1 MASWRRF
8 GQVVLRG
15 SVFLVVV
22 ALLLPPDASA
32 QTELL
37 PLAGDRSA
45 TAVAINKRG
54 AVAGTST
61 HADGTTTAVVWDS
74 KDRPKA
80 LLPLESDTDSS
91 AAAINP
97 SGLVAGTSID
107 GRGVSTAVV
116 WDGKGRATALRS
128 PDDDTESAAAAINP
142 RGEVAGTS
150 TDAGGNLTAV
160 FWDRKNKPTALPPLA
175 GDRRSSAFAINAR
188 GEVLGV
194 SIGASGSTPVVWRK
208 ARSGQQQ
215 DRPASSLDGRI
226 APNQLIERVEERAPS
241 TLPASSSIQLRSG
254 GVSIFIGD

>member
-8 GQVVLRG
+8 GRVLLRG
-15 SVFLVVV
+15 PVFLVVV
-22 ALLLPPDASA
+22 ALLLPLDAWA

-37 PLAGDRSA
+37 PLAGDRRA

-61 HADGTTTAVVWDS
+61 HANGTTTAVVWDS

-80 LLPLESDTDSS
+80 LLPLEDDSDSS

-107 GRGVSTAVV
+107 ARGVSTAVV
-116 WDGKGRATALRS
+116 WNSKGRATALRP
-128 PDDDTESAAAAINP
+128 PDDLTESAAAAINP

-150 TDAGGNLTAV
+150 TDAGGHLTAV
-160 FWDRKNKPTALPPLA
+160 FWDRKNNPTALPPLA

-188 GEVLGV
+188 GEVLGF
-194 SIGASGSTPVVWRK
+194 SIGSGGDTPVVWRK
-208 ARSGQQQ
+208 PRSAPQQ
-215 DRPASSLDGRI
+215 PASSLDGRI
-226 APNQLIERVEERAPS
+226 APNQLIERIDERTPAS
-241 TLPASSSIQLRSG
+241 TLPTTSTLELRSG
-254 GVSIFIGD
+254 GVTIFVGD